1 MTINGS
7 MALRCVGAALALA
20 VVTAPAI
27 AFNPDPPRD
36 PRSVGLIRIDAIEL
50 GEPIV
55 RMDRWPN
62 GTIRRCVHSAR
73 LSTPSEGGPS

>member
-1 MTINGS
+1 MNGS
-7 MALRCVGAALALA
+7 MAMRCVGAALALWCVLPSA
-20 VVTAPAI
+20 GHAQPETQ
-27 AFNPDPPRD
+27 RD